1 MTRPSKESR
10 DALQRIYNDIS
21 AWDKYPDLSDGVA
34 VALEIIRKHMDGS
47 KDDQCP
53 ASPTSN

>member
-47 KDDQCP
+47 KDDR
-53 ASPTSN
+53 

>member
-21 AWDKYPDLSDGVA
+21 AWDKYPDLSGGVA

-47 KDDQCP
+47 KDDQ
-53 ASPTSN
+53 